1 MEKIKVLH
9 LIKSLGRGGAETL
22 LVETL
27 KKHDATAFEFHFI
40 YFLPWKNQLV
50 DDLKKNHHV
59 DFFQQGCFFVVD

>member
-27 KKHDATAFEFHFI
+27 KSTMPQQLNFI
-40 YFLPWKNQLV
+40 LTIFYHGKINWLMI
-50 DDLKKNHHV
+50 
-59 DFFQQGCFFVVD
+59 